1 MFLFDN
7 RGYWWWCCLSFAK
20 VQCGIKEVY
29 FVGFCCF
36 GCILHVYKIK
46 HTYTCLCILDYLF
59 SLVFLEQSFSLKSEL
74 FF

>member
-1 MFLFDN
+1 MHSFLMKISFSFMFLFDN

-36 GCILHVYKIK
+36 GCILAGSTIYFV
-46 HTYTCLCILDYLF
+46 
-59 SLVFLEQSFSLKSEL
+59 SLVFYLLK
-74 FF
+74 